1 MYSMSGDPPSWVCVR
16 PSDGLRG
23 LVVVAGVLYDLPPQL
38 SHRGEDAARENV
50 AFNLRKPELNL
61 IEPRR
66 VRRREVKVH
75 MGMLRQER
83 SDLLG
88 FVRGEIVENEM
99 QRAVGGLRR
108 DDLAQEREE
117 VVRRVTGGGLPDDV
131 AALRVQRRIQRQRP
145 VPSVLEP
152 VPLGAAG
159 RERQ

>member
-23 LVVVAGVLYDLPPQL
+23 LVVVADVLHDLPPQI

-88 FVRGEIVENEM
+88 LCVARLSRMKCNARSAGCVATTSRRNVRKSS
-99 QRAVGGLRR
+99 
-108 DDLAQEREE
+108 
-117 VVRRVTGGGLPDDV
+117 VV
-131 AALRVQRRIQRQRP
+131 
-145 VPSVLEP
+145 
-152 VPLGAAG
+152 
-159 RERQ
+159 